1 MEGCWAG
8 NIVNQVVRLV
18 AAPGFRETTLDS
30 SVTVSGRSLKFEVHI
45 RASAVCRKQKLT
57 LLFSVSPLEKADAQ
71 IQVTSV
77 GYVPVT
83 DTRSIKMGVNL
94 RPTADPRT

>member
-18 AAPGFRETTLDS
+18 AAPRFRETTLDS

-45 RASAVCRKQKLT
+45 RASGVCRLLT
-57 LLFSVSPLEKADAQ
+57 PTMDVSVSAMEKTGGKKKPTGERW
-71 IQVTSV
+71 VNK
-77 GYVPVT
+77 PV
-83 DTRSIKMGVNL
+83 
-94 RPTADPRT
+94 